1 MAERRFTERG
11 EELLRRARGRG
22 DVRSEENPYE
32 DAERRTGD
40 VPADV
45 PRDASAESAHDHP
58 ATPAE
63 PVSAPVSEAGTH
75 QAHAA
80 GTHYADE
87 QAQAPGPA
95 PTPTPTPT
103 PAQQTGRR
111 SPQPGGTASEEH
123 LLPGGAA
130 EDFQARWH
138 EILAGF
144 VDGPR
149 HAVEEADQLLDQV
162 ATLINDGLE
171 ERRRALRG
179 SWQGENETRTE
190 ELRVA
195 LQKYRGLVTHL
206 LET

>member
-87 QAQAPGPA
+87 QAEAQA
-95 PTPTPTPT
+95 PT

>member
-95 PTPTPTPT
+95 PTPT